1 MTPAGI
7 PLSVFRPENGRFC
20 YYVAAREWVIS
31 LFYNQLVETMDT
43 IHFRDADAL
52 QTLVSDEFSDWSS
65 AVRVDQK
72 MINEFADLTGD
83 HMWLHVDEERCAKES
98 PFGCT
103 IAHGFLTLSL
113 QPKMSGGSGAMER
126 IEGFSNI
133 MNYGSDK
140 LRFTGPVTVNSEI
153 HQRGRV
159 KSVVV
164 HDHKTVFTLE
174 NHIHVVGQ
182 DERPAVIYEMIIVFL

>member
-1 MTPAGI
+1 M
-7 PLSVFRPENGRFC
+7 N
-20 YYVAAREWVIS
+20 
-31 LFYNQLVETMDT
+31 T
-43 IHFRDADAL
+43 IHFKDVEAL
-52 QTLVSDEFSDWSS
+52 QSLVTEEFGDWSN

-113 QPKMSGGSGAMER
+113 QPKMAGGSSAMER
-126 IEGFSNI
+126 IEGYSNI

-140 LRFTGPVTVNSEI
+140 LRFTGAVPVNSEI
-153 HQRGRV
+153 HSHGRV

-164 HDHKTVFTLE
+164 HDQKTVLTIE

-182 DERPAVIYEMIIVFL
+182 DERPAVIYELILVFL